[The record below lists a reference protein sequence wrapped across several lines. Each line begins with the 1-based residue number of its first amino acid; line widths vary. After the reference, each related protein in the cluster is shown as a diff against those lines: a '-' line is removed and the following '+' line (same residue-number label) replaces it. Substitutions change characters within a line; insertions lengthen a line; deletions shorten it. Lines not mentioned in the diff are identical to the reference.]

1 MSAQLPGV
9 PVILFTLIGLVAVGA
24 WIYLLLGRGFFWLE
38 KPIQLVPEPGT
49 WPAVAA
55 IVPAR
60 DEAATIPP
68 VITSLLRQEY
78 PGDFRVVLVDDHSSD
93 GTAARALAAAEE
105 TGRPGRFILLNAP
118 ELPEGWS
125 GKLWALNTGIEYA
138 SRLVP
143 APDFLLL
150 TDADILH
157 PPHNLRQLV
166 ARAAGGDPGGEPYD
180 LVSLMARLNC
190 GTVAEKLMIPAFVFF
205 FEMLYP
211 FRWVNNP
218 SDRTAGAA
226 GGVILLRRR
235 ALEEAGGLAAMSD
248 ALIDDCT
255 LAALIKD
262 HGRIWLGLS
271 AETVGLRAYDGL
283 AGIWRMVTRTA
294 FTQLRYSLWIVAA
307 TVIGM
312 TLTFLAPPLL
322 LLSGSR
328 TAAMLGAAAWLMM
341 ILAYAPTVSLYR
353 LNPAWMATL
362 PLAALVYVGATV
374 DSVRRYWTGK
384 GGEWKGRSQPKR
396 MKNDD

>member
-1 MSAQLPGV
+1 MFL
-9 PVILFTLIGLVAVGA
+9 LIGLVAVAA

-38 KPIQLVPEPGT
+38 KPAPLVVEPNQ
-49 WPAVAA
+49 WPAVIA

-60 DEAATIPP
+60 DEAATIAPA
-68 VITSLLRQEY
+68 IMSLLRQEY
-78 PGDFRVVLVDDHSSD
+78 PGDFRVVLIDDHSSD

-105 TGRPGRFILLNAP
+105 RGHTGRFVVLDAP

-138 SRLVP
+138 SKLIP

-157 PPHNLRQLV
+157 PAHNVRQLV
-166 ARAAGGDPGGEPYD
+166 ARATGAAGKEPYD
-180 LVSLMARLNC
+180 LVSLMARLSC
-190 GTVAEKLMIPAFVFF
+190 GSAAEKLMIPAFVFF

-211 FRWVNNP
+211 FKWVNNP

-226 GGVILLRRR
+226 GGTMLLRRR

-271 AETVGLRAYDGL
+271 ADTVSLRAYDGL
-283 AGIWRMVTRTA
+283 GGIWRMIARTA
-294 FTQLRYSLWIVAA
+294 FTQLSYSVWVVAA
-307 TVIGM
+307 TVAGM
-312 TLTFLAPPLL
+312 ALTFLAPPFL
-322 LLSGSR
+322 LLSGSGR
-328 TAAMLGAAAWLMM
+328 AAALGAAAWLLMM
-341 ILAYAPTVSLYR
+341 LAYRPTVRLYR
-353 LNPAWMATL
+353 LNPVWTAAL
-362 PLAALVYVGATV
+362 PLAALLYVGATV
-374 DSVRRYWTGK
+374 DSARRYWAGK
-384 GGEWKGRSQPKR
+384 GGEWKGRTQPKR
-396 MKNDD
+396 MTVDD